1 MTQSKTQ
8 PVHIG
13 IILGS
18 TREGRLCEAIANWV
32 ARQLDARSDV
42 TYSIIDPLSLKLPSR
57 HEDEPN
63 ESVVQLQKRL
73 AEADA
78 FLVLTPE
85 YNHSFPAALKF
96 LIDSAFYEWQSKAVG
111 FVGYGGM
118 AGGSRAVEQLRQ
130 VFAELHAVTVR
141 NSLNLADVWEMFDD
155 ADNFQPPERA
165 SGSLSRVV
173 EQLHWWA
180 KATRDA
186 RERRPYSEVA

>member
-8 PVHIG
+8 PIHIG

-18 TREGRLCEAIANWV
+18 TREGRLCETIASWV
-32 ARQLDARSDV
+32 ASQLDARTDV
-42 TYSIIDPLSLKLPSR
+42 TYSMIDPLSLKLPSR
-57 HEDEPN
+57 HEDEPS
-63 ESVVQLQKRL
+63 ESIVALQKRL
-73 AEADA
+73 AVADA

-96 LIDSAFYEWQSKAVG
+96 LIDSAFYEWQSKAIG

-141 NSLNLADVWEMFDD
+141 NSLNLANVWELFDE

-173 EQLHWWA
+173 DQLHWWA

>member
-1 MTQSKTQ
+1 MIQPKTQ
-8 PVHIG
+8 PIHIG

-18 TREGRLCEAIANWV
+18 TREGRLCEAIANWT
-32 ARQLDARSDV
+32 AKQLDHRSDV
-42 TYSIIDPLSLKLPSR
+42 TYSMIDPLLLSLPLH
-57 HEDEPN
+57 HEDQPSQSIVE
-63 ESVVQLQKRL
+63 LQKRL
-73 AEADA
+73 AVADA

-141 NSLNLADVWEMFDD
+141 NSLNLANAWDLFDD
-155 ADNFQPPERA
+155 TENFQPPERA
-165 SGSLSRVV
+165 PGSLSRVV
-173 EQLHWWA
+173 DQLHWWA